1 MKQVKLVVAA
11 AMAFMLA
18 GCVLRG
24 KQPAKVAAVPPTPA
38 PTAPATPPPPPEPL
52 SIRQTQAQLPEPQP
66 ISPEALATI
75 QRSEPPAEAQ
85 PEPRTKRPP
94 ARPTGGP
101 ARQETP
107 PAPAQ
112 NAAAAPAEEPRP
124 TVQEIIPPA
133 EAKKLQDSAN
143 QRKQEVRKI
152 LETVQARIRTQ
163 TEKNQVTRIQ
173 SFLQLSDEAE
183 KRGEMRQADSLAEN
197 AQLLARE
204 LQSAVH

>member
-11 AMAFMLA
+11 AMAFVLA

-24 KQPAKVAAVPPTPA
+24 NQPAKVAAVPPTPA

-75 QRSEPPAEAQ
+75 QRPEPPAEVP
-85 PEPRTKRPP
+85 PEPPTPRRP
-94 ARPTGGP
+94 ARPTAGP
-101 ARQETP
+101 VKQETA

-112 NAAAAPAEEPRP
+112 NTAAAPAEEPRP

-133 EAKKLQDSAN
+133 EAKKLQDSAT

-152 LETVQARIRTQ
+152 LETVQARIRSQ
-163 TEKNQVTRIQ
+163 AEKNLFTRIQ

-183 KRGEMRQADSLAEN
+183 KRGEMRQADALADN
-197 AQLLARE
+197 AQTLARE